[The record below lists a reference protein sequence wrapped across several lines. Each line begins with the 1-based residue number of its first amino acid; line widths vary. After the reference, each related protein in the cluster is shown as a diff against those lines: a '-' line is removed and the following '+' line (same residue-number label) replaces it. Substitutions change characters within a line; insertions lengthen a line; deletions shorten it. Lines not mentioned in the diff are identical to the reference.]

1 MSNYSHDAQVV
12 TYSGPDADYQGREL
26 LIGSNEDEVILVD
39 ITDKENPELI
49 STTGYSN
56 VGYTHQGW
64 FTNDQRYFL
73 LGDEFDELSV
83 GFNTRTVIFDFT
95 DLDNPFPL
103 FEYFGTTAAVD
114 HNGYVL
120 GDRYYLANYE
130 AGLRVMDISQIGNLE
145 MEEIAHFDTY
155 PASNNPTFNG
165 TWNVYPFFESR
176 TVLIT
181 GEAGMTLVRD
191 PDELL
196 TNQPEVKAEITLYP
210 NPADEIVFLRSD
222 TEPLQQVEI
231 MNTLGQIIRNFTLD
245 NTRTE
250 KIAISSLN
258 AGLYLI
264 RVNNDRIFRLVVN

>member
-1 MSNYSHDAQVV
+1 
-12 TYSGPDADYQGREL
+12 
-26 LIGSNEDEVILVD
+26 
-39 ITDKENPELI
+39 
-49 STTGYSN
+49 
-56 VGYTHQGW
+56 
-64 FTNDQRYFL
+64 
-73 LGDEFDELSV
+73 
-83 GFNTRTVIFDFT
+83 
-95 DLDNPFPL
+95 
-103 FEYFGTTAAVD
+103 
-114 HNGYVL
+114 
-120 GDRYYLANYE
+120 
-130 AGLRVMDISQIGNLE
+130 
-145 MEEIAHFDTY
+145 
-155 PASNNPTFNG
+155 
-165 TWNVYPFFESR
+165 
-176 TVLIT
+176 
-181 GEAGMTLVRD
+181 MTLVRD